1 MSGENC
7 IMEEVFS
14 KIKNGDQG
22 AFEQVFR
29 CSICHCAINAVMILG
44 DQAEAEDV
52 VQDLFTYLWKSR
64 QEVRA
69 GVRKSYLLTSVF
81 RALNVLKHKMIERKH
96 GASLMAFI
104 EDLQNSDY

>member
-29 CSICHCAINAVMILG
+29 MFYMPLCDYAVMILG

-64 QEVRA
+64 QEVR
-69 GVRKSYLLTSVF
+69 VQESVKSYLFTSVSIKT
-81 RALNVLKHKMIERKH
+81 LNILKHKNINF
-96 GASLMAFI
+96 SLI
-104 EDLQNSDY
+104 NYILYSL